1 MLTNDLLGNDTE
13 YRVLELLRY
22 KNLRP
27 VVSLTSSLRGY
38 LVKCFYDLITKYIFV
53 ENMRES
59 S

>member
-27 VVSLTSSLRGY
+27 VVSLTSSLRGH

-53 ENMRES
+53 ENMREAS
-59 S
+59 